1 MTANSN
7 RVRNHNYFFERDM
20 FSKKEKDMINT
31 IENTTLKRPKSVFE
45 I

>member
-31 IENTTLKRPKSVFE
+31 IGETKRPKSVFE